1 MWESALA
8 NSRKKNFSWFCTI
21 WISSSKSILY
31 QQFLFSIFPTP
42 SQPLCCGRSESVG
55 APRGHSGAWSEWGN
69 IIESPPK
76 SIDGF
81 SAVLSMKCGGELS
94 SVYDLRRFS
103 TNSSTALQ
111 RDTKTQKS
119 YAIEQQ
125 SSWCQLWGAE
135 RWDYMM
141 NLNKASFIVYGAHF
155 HVALLLDTF
164 QECSKTTRGEKISK
178 QKREEFK
185 KVKFC
190 CFLCNF
196 RNIKLLSCRYG

>member
-1 MWESALA
+1 MVKLCRKRIDHKIIFKQSNNSH
-8 NSRKKNFSWFCTI
+8 NSRSTCERVLWPIQEKKNFSWFCTI

-111 RDTKTQKS
+111 RDTETQKS

-135 RWDYMM
+135 MRLYEPQQG
-141 NLNKASFIVYGAHF
+141 KF
-155 HVALLLDTF
+155 HRLWRTF
-164 QECSKTTRGEKISK
+164 
-178 QKREEFK
+178 
-185 KVKFC
+185 
-190 CFLCNF
+190 
-196 RNIKLLSCRYG
+196 SCRSITRHISRVL